1 MKIDLSHEQVP
12 ALTKELDGIVD
23 RDRFPFLLRIHA
35 LHDRDHR
42 QLLVTEVIGDRA

>member
-1 MKIDLSHEQVP
+1 
-12 ALTKELDGIVD
+12 
-23 RDRFPFLLRIHA
+23 LLRIHA